1 MRCHPYFVHFIKEAS
16 RSLLCP
22 KRDKGVEEMKKGFT
36 LLILGLLLIIG
47 LSACGAKSQEDVKK
61 ALNKQMEEITGYKA
75 NAMLTL
81 QTGNEPQDYN
91 IDIWYN
97 KPDFYRVHLK
107 SDNKDQSQMILRN
120 EEGVFVITPALNK
133 SFKFQSE
140 WPENTSQAYLYESL
154 IRDILS
160 DKEAKF
166 TATESQYIFE
176 TKTNYQNNK
185 TLPTQEI
192 TINKKDLS
200 PVMVK
205 VMDQDRQP
213 LVQVEFTGFEFNS
226 KFDANA
232 FDLEKNKTGAQAD
245 TPTMAQPDNAKLM
258 VLYPENTPGMEL
270 IEEKKVTTESGERV
284 VLTYAGEKSFTLYEE
299 VAAVLP
305 ASTPILVDGE
315 PIDLGFTVGT
325 LTENAVSWSY
335 DGVDFYLASEDL
347 SQAEMSEIA
356 RSVQGQAIK

>member
-1 MRCHPYFVHFIKEAS
+1 MR
-16 RSLLCP
+16 
-22 KRDKGVEEMKKGFT
+22 KGFT

-47 LSACGAKSQEDVKK
+47 LTACGEKSQEDVKK
-61 ALNKQMEEITGYKA
+61 ALNKKMEELTGYKA
-75 NAMLTL
+75 NATLTL
-81 QTGNEPQDYN
+81 QTGNEPQDYS
-91 IDIWYN
+91 IDIWHN
-97 KPDFYRVHLK
+97 RPDFYRVHLK
-107 SDNKDQSQMILRN
+107 SDNKEQSQMILRN

-133 SFKFQSE
+133 SFRFQSD

-154 IRDILS
+154 VSDILN
-160 DKEAKF
+160 DDEAKF
-166 TATESQYIFE
+166 KATDSEYIFE

-185 TLPTQEI
+185 TLPIQEI
-192 TINKKDLS
+192 TISKKDLS

-213 LVQVEFTGFEFNS
+213 LVQVDFTGFEFDA

-232 FDLEKNKTGAQAD
+232 FDLEKNKTGAGMD
-245 TPTMAQPDNAKLM
+245 TPTMAQPDNAKLT

-270 IEEKKVTTESGERV
+270 IEEKKVSTETGERV
-284 VLTYAGEKSFTLYEE
+284 VLTYAGEKSFTLFEE
-299 VAAVLP
+299 VATVLP
-305 ASTPILVDGE
+305 ASTPIFVDGE

-325 LTENAVSWSY
+325 LTENAISWSY

-347 SQAEMSEIA
+347 SQEEMYEIA